1 MFNPND
7 PLFWVLIAFLA
18 FVGLLIYYRV
28 PTSVGKML
36 DDRADVIRKE
46 LDEARKLR
54 EDAQSLLAD
63 YQRKAREADA
73 EAQTIIEQA
82 KREAELLAVDARKAL
97 AESLERRSKIAEEK
111 IARAEAQALSE
122 VRATAV
128 ETALAAARELLK
140 TRAGGATGDTLISQ
154 SIIRSQGQAQLT
166 RAYSGNN
173 KATLARGFFYAS
185 FICRRVASAISRNRM
200 PCC

>member
-7 PLFWVLIAFLA
+7 PLFWVLVAFLA

-128 ETALAAARELLK
+128 ETALTAARELLK

-154 SIIRSQGQAQLT
+154 SILD
-166 RAYSGNN
+166 
-173 KATLARGFFYAS
+173 LRGKL
-185 FICRRVASAISRNRM
+185 N
-200 PCC
+200 